1 MRKQTRIDR
10 DYIKLFE
17 ERGVGLS
24 EQSIEYRILSVIGEM
39 HLFQLHCSHNFV
51 TLFEGQISKETLY
64 LTILI

>member
-39 HLFQLHCSHNFV
+39 LLFQLHCSHNFV
-51 TLFEGQISKETLY
+51 TLFEEHISKETLY